1 MNYANYSTLKGKSKQ
16 AFKKIAAVAEVK
28 DTFNEDGSMK
38 KMGTS
43 AEDAYVV
50 LETKQYD
57 VNTGEEVTASTSK
70 ISLSE
75 LESDKTQFTAE
86 KAKIQ
91 AQLTEVNKMITDIKK
106 V

>member
-16 AFKKIAAVAEVK
+16 AFKKIAAVAKVD
-28 DTFNEDGSMK
+28 DTFNSDGTINK
-38 KMGTS
+38 AGTP
-43 AEDAYVV
+43 EQEAYVV

-57 VNTGEEVTASTSK
+57 VNTGEEKTASTSK
-70 ISLSE
+70 IELSE
-75 LESDKTQFTAE
+75 LENNKSRLTAE

>member
-28 DTFNEDGSMK
+28 DTFNSDGTIK

-43 AEDAYVV
+43 AKEAYVV

-57 VNTGEEVTASTSK
+57 VNTGEEKTASTSK
-70 ISLSE
+70 INLGE
-75 LESDKTQFTAE
+75 LENEKKHLTAE
-86 KAKIQ
+86 KARIQ

>member
-16 AFKKIAAVAEVK
+16 AFKKIAAVAKVD
-28 DTFNEDGSMK
+28 DTFNSDGGIK
-38 KMGTS
+38 KVGTS
-43 AEDAYVV
+43 AKEAYVI
-50 LETKQYD
+50 LETKRYD
-57 VNTGEEVTASTSK
+57 VNTGEEMTASRSK
-70 ISLSE
+70 ISLGE
-75 LESDKTQFTAE
+75 LEREKAQFTAE

>member
-28 DTFNEDGSMK
+28 DTFNSDGSMK
-38 KMGTS
+38 KMGTP
-43 AEDAYVV
+43 EQEAYVV

-57 VNTGEEVTASTSK
+57 VNTGEEKIASTNR
-70 ISLSE
+70 INLGE
-75 LESDKTQFTAE
+75 LENEKKQLTAE

-91 AQLTEVNKMITDIKK
+91 AQLTEVNTMITDIKAL
-106 V
+106 